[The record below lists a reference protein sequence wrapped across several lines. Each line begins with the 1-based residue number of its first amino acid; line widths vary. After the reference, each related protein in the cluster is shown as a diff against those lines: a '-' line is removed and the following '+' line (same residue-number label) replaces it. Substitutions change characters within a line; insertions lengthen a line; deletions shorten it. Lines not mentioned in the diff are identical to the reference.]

1 MLIKV
6 SPPLSLAKARSLLNP
21 SICPV
26 APSWQV
32 WGLLLHLLACLCAQ
46 TGQVTIPM

>member
-6 SPPLSLAKARSLLNP
+6 SLSIARESEVTLNP

-26 APSWQV
+26 APLWQV
-32 WGLLLHLLACLCAQ
+32 WGLPLHLLACLCVQ